1 MKQLSY
7 TRIIASVLVIT
18 SLLLSGCASVP
29 LAELE
34 KDAIA
39 KTFIPPPDK
48 ASLYIYRNEVLGAA
62 IPMTVIVNGNN
73 LGQTAHKS
81 YFHLNVLPGEY
92 EIESA
97 AENVSRVSLNLAA
110 NKNYFVWQEVKM
122 GMWMARSLLQQV
134 DEETGR
140 AGVNES
146 KLIKAQ
152 VAENKILPLGM
163 YVSPDS
169 AADKIRELKEL
180 REDNIITEEE
190 FQEKKKQLLRDY

>member
-1 MKQLSY
+1 
-7 TRIIASVLVIT
+7 
-18 SLLLSGCASVP
+18 
-29 LAELE
+29 
-34 KDAIA
+34 
-39 KTFIPPPDK
+39 
-48 ASLYIYRNEVLGAA
+48 
-62 IPMTVIVNGNN
+62 
-73 LGQTAHKS
+73 
-81 YFHLNVLPGEY
+81 
-92 EIESA
+92 
-97 AENVSRVSLNLAA
+97 
-110 NKNYFVWQEVKM
+110 M